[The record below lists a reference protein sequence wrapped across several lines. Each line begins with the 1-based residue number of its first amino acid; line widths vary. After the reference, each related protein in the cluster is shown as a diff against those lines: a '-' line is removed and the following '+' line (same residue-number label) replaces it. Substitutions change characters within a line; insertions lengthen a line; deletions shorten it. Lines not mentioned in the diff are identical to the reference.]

1 MVGQMIGT
9 IGTAEGPVSAML
21 CIDADRPDEYMI
33 HVCGEGANEMAVLAK
48 AHVAG
53 GTITLTPSLLYRP
66 AANGNMYAPPS
77 LTEDEAVWMRE
88 TRAQLQETTEGLA
101 GTWTGP
107 HGRTGEIDL
116 KAPRVLDSVVAEQ
129 CATWEAFKDWAGRVR
144 TESDAVLY
152 RGHGSS
158 QFRLQTTFHR
168 AGLNRLERY
177 CGEVLPMFRH
187 HAEAVLNTRF
197 DLNSGDDFA
206 TVLGLAQ
213 HHGLPTPLLDWT
225 SSAYVAAFFAFSD
238 AIDSQRSP
246 TDHTHVRVYALT
258 RSFVDSTSPA
268 VVTVPKVK
276 PYVASLAILAR
287 LNPRLYAQQ
296 GKFLVTNVSPVEG
309 FIRHFEGVDQRQYML
324 AADIPVGL
332 ASKALEDLAFMGLTA
347 ATMFPGLDG
356 VCRMMRH
363 EMVFKRM
370 PTKTPG
376 TPAGNAESPPTAAV
390 PARATALAKTVTRD
404 EPSVPPHEQPPQ
416 S

>member
-1 MVGQMIGT
+1 
-9 IGTAEGPVSAML
+9 
-21 CIDADRPDEYMI
+21 
-33 HVCGEGANEMAVLAK
+33 
-48 AHVAG
+48 
-53 GTITLTPSLLYRP
+53 
-66 AANGNMYAPPS
+66 
-77 LTEDEAVWMRE
+77 
-88 TRAQLQETTEGLA
+88 
-101 GTWTGP
+101 
-107 HGRTGEIDL
+107 
-116 KAPRVLDSVVAEQ
+116 
-129 CATWEAFKDWAGRVR
+129 
-144 TESDAVLY
+144 
-152 RGHGSS
+152 
-158 QFRLQTTFHR
+158 
-168 AGLNRLERY
+168 
-177 CGEVLPMFRH
+177 MFRH

-225 SSAYVAAFFAFSD
+225 SSAYVAAFFGFSD